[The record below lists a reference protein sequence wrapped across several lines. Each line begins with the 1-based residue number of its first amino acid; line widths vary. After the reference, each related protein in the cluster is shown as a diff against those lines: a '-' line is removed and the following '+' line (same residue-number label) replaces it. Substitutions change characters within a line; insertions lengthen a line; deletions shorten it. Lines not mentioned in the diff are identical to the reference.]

1 MNEQRGEHILQERF
15 GTMKKAASFYD
26 NQVLDHLNNLMK
38 EFISH
43 QIMMFISTADRQG
56 NCDNSFRAGNK
67 GFVQVIDDYTLI
79 YPEYKGNGVMASLG
93 NMIENPHAGLLF
105 IDFTEHQIGLHV
117 NGETSIIENDQLN
130 TLGLTEELT
139 KQIQEKEK
147 KTPERWVMIKI
158 EEAYIHCSKHIP
170 KFKTLNTEMEWGT
183 DDEKKKGGDF
193 FKAKRDNVNNKN
205 PLHNNEET

>member
-1 MNEQRGEHILQERF
+1 MNNHRGEHILQERF
-15 GTMKKAASFYD
+15 GTKKKAASFYE
-26 NQVLDHLNNLMK
+26 NQVLDHLNILMK

-43 QIMMFISTADRQG
+43 QYMMFISTADQKG
-56 NCDNSFRAGNK
+56 NCDNSFRAGNA

-117 NGETSIIENDQLN
+117 NGKTSIIENDQF
-130 TLGLTEELT
+130 TSIGLTEEVT
-139 KQIQEKEK
+139 KQIQRNEEK
-147 KTPERWVMIKI
+147 KPERWVMIKV

-170 KFKTLNTEMEWGT
+170 KLKALDKEIEWGT

-193 FKAKRDNVNNKN
+193 FKAKQCNVK
-205 PLHNNEET
+205 